1 MGSMATVQ
9 RWTGAETKALRQA
22 MRLSIRAFAAHL
34 GVDART
40 VNKWEARGNTI
51 TLLPD
56 TQSLLDTALDRAPE
70 EVKIRFVQTLDSSGQ
85 AHHTNRTRPVERV
98 TPLTSLVDEV
108 VPTAAGESSEDMMR
122 RELLRLLSM
131 AGVHVT
137 MCGADGQRDRLDRSS
152 LDLGRLDEVTVGEYA
167 MLNEHLWRVF
177 VLSKFKGTVLPL
189 VRDQFDVLVASLNRS
204 RGLPVHQRLCEL
216 TSELLQLAGEI
227 FFDANEYSD
236 AAHCYTLAAAASK
249 EASAFDLWAC
259 AMTRH
264 AFIEMY
270 ERRYDKAVP
279 MLELAARLAQ
289 RGDESLS
296 TRYWVSAVQAQ
307 AFAGLGKLAACQQAL
322 DAAEQVCTLSGDV
335 SNGGWLRFD
344 GARLAEERGACYVQL
359 RRLDLAEEV
368 LGDVLHQSLSARR
381 RGSALTDLAMIAV
394 QRGDV
399 NQLVTYADL
408 VLEISAQTG
417 SGFISRKLQALQ
429 SHLAPL
435 LGNSRV
441 HQVNQQIMAVSRKV
455 SEG

>member
-22 MRLSIRAFAAHL
+22 MRLSIRAFATHL

-70 EVKIRFVQTLDSSGQ
+70 EVTIRFVQTLDSSGQ

-98 TPLTSLVDEV
+98 TPPPSLVDEV

-137 MCGADGQRDRLDRSS
+137 MCGADGQRDRLDGSF

-359 RRLDLAEEV
+359 RRPDLAEEV